1 MNSNGQRVI
10 TRAVT
15 LLALTVTAVPG
26 SAQLPNLPTL
36 GPSWVDL
43 SYPKVFYT
51 SRDGLTFGLYYA
63 QIRQLDYSDF
73 DAPPPYRGLL
83 SIDGQLSTSG
93 SRQVTFHVRFPRMID
108 GWRFGLSIGA
118 QRHAKENYFGIG
130 NRSTFDDNLVSTQ
143 PDFYKADHRRHFAR
157 GEVQRRVVGG
167 LRILAGFH
175 IERWRLD
182 TLDGTSQLASDAL
195 AGADP
200 TIANNTDDISARIGL
215 VFDTRNDEV
224 ASRRGVLLE
233 AIYGQAAAS
242 AAGDLSYTRA
252 TISAAGYLPVGER
265 LLLTARVVGQ
275 SMAGAPRLGS
285 YYLIEASDRP
295 YTGLGGAYSH
305 RALLDN
311 RLLGEDKLFGNLD
324 VRYDLTALPTLYRVT
339 LVAFLD
345 AGRVFQRE
353 ENEDF
358 RLTTDDLEV
367 GGGLGLIVQ
376 LFRAAIMGGSAA
388 VGPDG
393 VTLNAYTRWA
403 Y

>member
-1 MNSNGQRVI
+1 MI
-10 TRAVT
+10 THATRAVT
-15 LLALTVTAVPG
+15 LLALTVSAVPG

-36 GPSWVDL
+36 GPSWTDL

-73 DAPPPYRGLL
+73 DSPSPYRGLL

-93 SRQVTFHVRFPRMID
+93 SRQATFHARFPRMID
-108 GWRFGLSIGA
+108 GWRFSFSLEA

-130 NRSTFDDNLVSTQ
+130 NQSTFDDNLVGTQ
-143 PDFYKADHRRHFAR
+143 PDFYRADHRRYFAR

-175 IERWRLD
+175 VERWRLD
-182 TLDGTSQLASDAL
+182 TLDGPSQLASDAL
-195 AGADP
+195 AEADP

-215 VFDTRNDEV
+215 VFDTRDDEV

-233 AIYGQAAAS
+233 AIYGKAAAS

-275 SMAGAPRLGS
+275 SMAGTPRLGS

-295 YTGLGGAYSH
+295 YTGLGSAYSH
-305 RALLDN
+305 RGLLDN

-358 RLTTDDLEV
+358 RLTTDDLAV

-376 LFRAAIMGGSAA
+376 LFRAAIVGGSAA

-393 VTLNAYTRWA
+393 VTLNVYTRWA